1 MFKES
6 KLKILKI
13 QMKIPISEIAN
24 ALSNAFTKV
33 VGAVK
38 RNGILI
44 STWSILLFLMLYT
57 FIIYPININEL
68 IKEKHDQMEAQHNEN
83 VDKRLLADQL
93 IPTILENIR
102 IKYNLERVS
111 LLEMHNST
119 QNINGVS
126 FLYLSMIYEEVADSV
141 DYITDAYQYQRT
153 GNFYEMFAEMKKN
166 GCVILNNMDNIKD
179 SKYARITKRMVKNG
193 THSAMFF
200 PIFNNNMR
208 IDAVLVLSSA
218 RDTINSKEIWTG
230 ISKPIEEI
238 KKLIL

>member
-1 MFKES
+1 
-6 KLKILKI
+6 
-13 QMKIPISEIAN
+13 MKIPVSEIAN
-24 ALSNAFTKV
+24 ALSNAFAKV
-33 VGAVK
+33 VGSVK
-38 RNGILI
+38 RNGALI
-44 STWSILLFLMLYT
+44 STWAVLLFIILYT
-57 FIIYPININEL
+57 FVINPINVNEL

-102 IKYNLERVS
+102 IKYNLDRVC

-153 GNFYEMFAEMKKN
+153 GNFYEMFAEMKRD
-166 GCVILNNMDNIKD
+166 GYVILNNMNNVKD
-179 SKYARITKRMVKNG
+179 PKYTRITKRMVKNG
-193 THSAMFF
+193 THSAMFL
-200 PIFNNNMR
+200 PIFNQNMR
-208 IDAVLVLSSA
+208 IDAVLVFSSA
-218 RDTINSKEIWTG
+218 RDTINSKEIWAG

>member
-1 MFKES
+1 
-6 KLKILKI
+6 
-13 QMKIPISEIAN
+13 MKIPISEITN
-24 ALSNAFTKV
+24 ALSNAFAKV
-33 VGAVK
+33 VSAVK
-38 RNGILI
+38 RNGVLI
-44 STWSILLFLMLYT
+44 STWSVLLFILLYN
-57 FIIYPININEL
+57 FIIYPININE
-68 IKEKHDQMEAQHNEN
+68 IINEKHIQMEAQHNEN

-141 DYITDAYQYQRT
+141 DYITDSYQYQRT
-153 GNFYEMFAEMKKN
+153 GNFYEMFTDMKKD
-166 GCVILNNMDNIKD
+166 GCVILNNMDSIKD
-179 SKYARITKRMVKNG
+179 PKYSRITKRMLKNG
-193 THSAMFF
+193 THSAMFM
-200 PIFNNNMR
+200 PIFNQNMR

-218 RDTINSKEIWTG
+218 RGNVNSKEIWAG

>member
-1 MFKES
+1 
-6 KLKILKI
+6 
-13 QMKIPISEIAN
+13 MKIPISEITN

-33 VGAVK
+33 VSAVK
-38 RNGILI
+38 RNGALI
-44 STWSILLFLMLYT
+44 SAWSVLLFIILYN
-57 FIIYPININEL
+57 FIIYPLNINEL
-68 IKEKHDQMEAQHNEN
+68 INEKHIQMEAQHNEN
-83 VDKRLLADQL
+83 VEKRLLADQM

-141 DYITDAYQYQRT
+141 DYITDSYQYQRT
-153 GNFYEMFAEMKKN
+153 GNFYEMFTDMKKN
-166 GCVILNNMDNIKD
+166 GCVILNNMDSIKD
-179 SKYARITKRMVKNG
+179 PKYSRIMKRMVKNG
-193 THSAMFF
+193 THSAMFM
-200 PIFNNNMR
+200 PIFNQNMR

-218 RDTINSKEIWTG
+218 RDTINSKEIGTG

>member
-1 MFKES
+1 
-6 KLKILKI
+6 
-13 QMKIPISEIAN
+13 MKIPISEITN

-33 VGAVK
+33 VSAVK
-38 RNGILI
+38 RNGALI
-44 STWSILLFLMLYT
+44 SAWSVLLFIILYN
-57 FIIYPININEL
+57 FIIYPLNINEL
-68 IKEKHDQMEAQHNEN
+68 INEKHIQMEAQHNED
-83 VDKRLLADQL
+83 VEKRLLADQM

-141 DYITDAYQYQRT
+141 DYITDSYQYQRT
-153 GNFYEMFAEMKKN
+153 GNFYEMFTDMKKN
-166 GCVILNNMDNIKD
+166 GCVILNNMDSIKD
-179 SKYARITKRMVKNG
+179 PKYSRIMKRMVKNG
-193 THSAMFF
+193 THSAMFM
-200 PIFNNNMR
+200 PIFNQNMR

-218 RDTINSKEIWTG
+218 RDTINSKEIGTG

>member
-1 MFKES
+1 MN
-6 KLKILKI
+6 
-13 QMKIPISEIAN
+13 IPFNEIAN
-24 ALSNAFTKV
+24 ALSNAFAKV
-33 VGAVK
+33 VSAVK
-38 RNGILI
+38 RNGALV
-44 STWSILLFLMLYT
+44 SAWAVLLFIILYN

-68 IKEKHDQMEAQHNEN
+68 IKEKHDQIEAQHNEN

-93 IPTILENIR
+93 IPTVLENIR
-102 IKYNLERVS
+102 IKYNLDRVS

-141 DYITDAYQYQRT
+141 DYITDSYQYQRT
-153 GNFYEMFAEMKKN
+153 GNFYEMFAEMKKE

-179 SKYARITKRMVKNG
+179 PKYTRIMKRMIKNG
-193 THSAMFF
+193 THSAMFI
-200 PIFNNNMR
+200 PIFNQNMR
-208 IDAVLVLSSA
+208 IDGVIVLSSA
-218 RDTINSKEIWTG
+218 RDTINYKEIGAG